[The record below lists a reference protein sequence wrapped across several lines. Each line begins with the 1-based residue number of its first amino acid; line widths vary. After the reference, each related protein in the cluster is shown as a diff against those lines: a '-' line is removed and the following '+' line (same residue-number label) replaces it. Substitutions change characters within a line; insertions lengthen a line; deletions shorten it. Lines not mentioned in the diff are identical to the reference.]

1 MEAKERKIFVP
12 FLAAGLLAMMVS
24 VYAYLRPSG
33 LVYAFYRLT
42 DQFWAQCGFSLG
54 LICLGIA
61 FTLLCR
67 RSIRH
72 GKKGIIAAALAA
84 LSVVGAGAVLWNLYN
99 DDINKYLMHEYVTAD
114 GQHSVFGLTYYDVMG
129 QRGRRYYVHA
139 GKYSYTYIENVSLE
153 WNDPSDS
160 DAYINVENDGVYA
173 LPENS
178 MIYQWKD

>member
-12 FLAAGLLAMMVS
+12 FLVVGLLAMIVS

-42 DQFWAQCGFSLG
+42 DQFWAQCGFAFG
-54 LICLGIA
+54 LICIGIA
-61 FTLLCR
+61 LTLLCR
-67 RSIRH
+67 RSIRR
-72 GKKGIIAAALAA
+72 GKKGIAAAALAA
-84 LSVVGAGAVLWNLYN
+84 LSVVGAAAVLWNLYN
-99 DDINKYLMHEYVTAD
+99 DDINEYLMHEYVSAD

-139 GKYSYTYIENVSLE
+139 GKYSYTYIEDFPLE
-153 WNDPSDS
+153 WNDPSDC
-160 DAYINVENDGVYA
+160 DDHINVKNDGVYA